1 MKISTL
7 SLSASALLLLLA
19 GLLAAVVLWSS
30 DQRQNIEQQ
39 TLTLQSIQE
48 DFLVG
53 VRRDLDGYLAS
64 GNSSQLEQAKT
75 KLSAIKNQLTEL
87 NLATMGATDN
97 DLQASLSSFIQD
109 LDTKYR
115 AAGKLAGN
123 PRQLLAHAES
133 EMLDYNR
140 RLGSYADKGLATNA
154 VVAEQYLQL
163 SRDLP
168 SIVYQLSQLTD
179 GYLIGKNQQ
188 LKGILDSTSKELNTW
203 HDTLSTL
210 PLIGVYEQ
218 QEADEFAL
226 GASEPEQIEVGE
238 SDRSE
243 LLSLAN
249 RYNKEVA
256 NTHQLLQANQ
266 EMQDQLI
273 QAISNVEQQ
282 LIGLGEAQAAKNQQ
296 LKYELQL
303 ILYTMVSIMA
313 LFAIGYLI
321 LQQNRVVK
329 PLKRL
334 NQAFMKLSESN
345 SRERLD
351 INRRCETGQIA
362 GHFNQLLQ
370 RFEQEDEAQRQQ
382 ITKVSQSLSQLVA
395 RITQLSQH
403 TEHTQTIVA
412 DTQTQTEHIRS
423 LANEVSHTSALVED
437 SAAETMRQMQSS
449 QTEAEAVLSATEQ
462 TQTAVGLCHASLE
475 SLNNSVTDVSK
486 IIDVIGNIAEQTNLL
501 ALNAAIEAARAGEQG
516 RGFAVVADEVRNLS
530 QRTQVSL
537 NEIVKIL
544 QQLTQSNHALSESV
558 DGIAQATSS
567 QKLRA
572 QSLWQVAQ
580 TVQNQASDMANTAK
594 QGSLNAKEQVDYL
607 DQFVRTMDSLKEQ
620 AQTSSQQSEVI
631 AQEVQQSVED
641 IETSL
646 GIADAGNLAPQS
658 RAA

>member
-30 DQRQNIEQQ
+30 DQRQQIEQQ
-39 TLTLQSIQE
+39 TQALQGIQQ
-48 DFLVG
+48 DFLIG
-53 VRRDLDGYLAS
+53 VRRDLDGYLAN
-64 GNSSQLEQAKT
+64 GNATLLEQAKA
-75 KLSAIKNQLTEL
+75 KLSKIKTELSEL
-87 NLATMGATDN
+87 NLAAADSA
-97 DLQASLSSFIQD
+97 DEELQTGLSQFIQD

-140 RLGSYADKGLATNA
+140 RLGSYADKGLAVNA
-154 VVAEQYLQL
+154 TVAEQYLQL

-168 SIVYQLSQLTD
+168 NIVYQLSQLTD
-179 GYLIGKNQQ
+179 GYLIDKNQQ
-188 LKGILDSTSKELNTW
+188 LKNILDSTSKELNQW
-203 HDTLSTL
+203 RDQLNAL

-238 SDRSE
+238 NDRSE

-266 EMQDQLI
+266 EMQEQLI
-273 QAISNVEQQ
+273 QAISRVEQQ
-282 LIGLGEAQAAKNQQ
+282 LIALGEAQAAKNQQ
-296 LKYELQL
+296 LKYELQV
-303 ILYTMVSIMA
+303 ILYAMVSIMA

-334 NQAFMKLSESN
+334 NQAFMQLSESN

-362 GHFNQLLQ
+362 GHFNQLLH
-370 RFEQEDEAQRQQ
+370 RFEQEDELQRQQ
-382 ITKVSQSLSQLVA
+382 MTKVSQSLSQLVA

-412 DTQTQTEHIRS
+412 DTQSQTEHIRS
-423 LANEVSHTSALVED
+423 LANEVSHTSALVEQ

-475 SLNNSVTDVSK
+475 SLNNSVADVAK

-516 RGFAVVADEVRNLS
+516 RGFAVVADEVRSLS

-544 QQLTQSNHALSESV
+544 HQLTQSNLALGESV
-558 DGIAQATSS
+558 DGIAQATDS
-567 QKLRA
+567 QKQRA
-572 QSLWQVAQ
+572 QSLWHVAQ
-580 TVQNQASDMANTAK
+580 TVQNQASEMANTAK

-607 DQFVRTMDSLKEQ
+607 DEFVRSMDNLKDQ

-631 AQEVQQSVED
+631 AQEVQQSVVD

-646 GIADAGNLAPQS
+646 GIADTNTVPA

>member
-7 SLSASALLLLLA
+7 SRTASALLLLLA
-19 GLLAAVVLWSS
+19 GLLAAVVVWSS
-30 DQRQNIEQQ
+30 DQRQQIEQQ
-39 TLTLQSIQE
+39 TQVLQGLQQ

-53 VRRDLDGYLAS
+53 VRRELDGYLTS
-64 GNSSQLEQAKT
+64 GNATQLEEAKA
-75 KLSAIKNQLTEL
+75 KLSKIKNQLSEL
-87 NLATMGATDN
+87 NLAESGNADEE
-97 DLQASLSSFIQD
+97 LQAGLNQFIQD

-140 RLGSYADKGLATNA
+140 RLGSYADKGLAVNA
-154 VVAEQYLQL
+154 AIAEQYLQL
-163 SRDLP
+163 SRDFP

-179 GYLIGKNQQ
+179 GYLIDKNQQ
-188 LKGILDSTSKELNTW
+188 LKNILDSTSKALNQW
-203 HDTLSTL
+203 RDQLNAL

-226 GASEPEQIEVGE
+226 GASEPQQIEVGE
-238 SDRSE
+238 NDRNE

-266 EMQDQLI
+266 EMQAQLI
-273 QAISNVEQQ
+273 QAIGRVEQQ
-282 LIGLGEAQAAKNQQ
+282 LIALGEAQAAKNQQ
-296 LKYELQL
+296 LKYELQV
-303 ILYTMVSIMA
+303 ILYAMVSIMA

-334 NQAFMKLSESN
+334 NQAFMQLSESN

-362 GHFNQLLQ
+362 GHFNQLLH
-370 RFEQEDEAQRQQ
+370 RFEQEDELQRQQ
-382 ITKVSQSLSQLVA
+382 MTKVSQSLSLLVA

-412 DTQTQTEHIRS
+412 DTQSQTEHIRS
-423 LANEVSHTSALVED
+423 LANEVSHTSALVEQ
-437 SAAETMRQMQSS
+437 SAVETMRQMQSS
-449 QTEAEAVLSATEQ
+449 QAEAEAVLSATEQ

-475 SLNNSVTDVSK
+475 SLNNSVADVAK

-516 RGFAVVADEVRNLS
+516 RSFAVVADEVRSLS

-544 QQLTQSNHALSESV
+544 HQLTQSNLALGESV
-558 DGIAQATSS
+558 DGIAQATDS
-567 QKLRA
+567 QKQRA
-572 QSLWQVAQ
+572 QSLWQMAQ
-580 TVQNQASDMANTAK
+580 TVQNQASEMANTAK

-607 DQFVRTMDSLKEQ
+607 DEFVRSMDNLKDQ

-631 AQEVQQSVED
+631 AQEVQQSVEN

-646 GIADAGNLAPQS
+646 GIADSRVVPM

>member
-30 DQRQNIEQQ
+30 DQRQHIEQQ
-39 TLTLQSIQE
+39 AQTLQSIQQ

-53 VRRDLDGYLAS
+53 VRRDLDGYLAN
-64 GNSSQLEQAKT
+64 GTANQLEQAKA
-75 KLSAIKNQLTEL
+75 KLIVIKTQLTEL
-87 NLATMGATDN
+87 NLAATGSADN
-97 DLQASLSSFIQD
+97 ELQLSLNQFIQD

-115 AAGKLAGN
+115 AAGKLAAN

-140 RLGSYADKGLATNA
+140 RLGSYADKGLVINA

-163 SRDLP
+163 SRNLP

-188 LKGILDSTSKELNTW
+188 LKGILDSTSKELTHW
-203 HDTLSTL
+203 HDALNAL

-226 GASEPEQIEVGE
+226 GGSEPEQIEIGE

-256 NTHQLLQANQ
+256 NTHQLVQANQ

-273 QAISNVEQQ
+273 QAVSNMEQQ
-282 LIGLGEAQAAKNQQ
+282 LIGLGDAQAAKNQQ

-345 SRERLD
+345 NRERLD

-370 RFEQEDEAQRQQ
+370 RFEQEDETQRQQ
-382 ITKVSQSLSQLVA
+382 MTKVSQSLSQLVA

-403 TEHTQTIVA
+403 TEHTQTIVS
-412 DTQTQTEHIRS
+412 DTQTQTEHIRH
-423 LANEVSHTSALVED
+423 LAHEVSHTSELVEQ

-516 RGFAVVADEVRNLS
+516 RGFAVVADEVRSLS

-544 QQLTQSNHALSESV
+544 QQLTQSNHALGESV

-580 TVQNQASDMANTAK
+580 TVQNQASEMANTAK

-607 DQFVRTMDSLKEQ
+607 DEFVRTMDNLKAQ

-646 GIADAGNLAPQS
+646 GIGDTQGFSQA

>member
-30 DQRQNIEQQ
+30 DQRQQIEQQ
-39 TLTLQSIQE
+39 TQVLQGLQQ

-64 GNSSQLEQAKT
+64 GNATQLEEAKA
-75 KLSAIKNQLTEL
+75 KLSKIKTELSAL
-87 NLATMGATDN
+87 NLAAAGSADEE
-97 DLQASLSSFIQD
+97 LQTGLSQFIQD

-140 RLGSYADKGLATNA
+140 RLGSYADKGLAINA
-154 VVAEQYLQL
+154 TVAEQYLQL

-179 GYLIGKNQQ
+179 GYLIDKNQQ
-188 LKGILDSTSKELNTW
+188 LKNILDSTSKELNQW
-203 HDTLSTL
+203 RDRLNAL

-238 SDRSE
+238 NDRSE

-266 EMQDQLI
+266 EMQEQLI
-273 QAISNVEQQ
+273 QAISRVEQQ
-282 LIGLGEAQAAKNQQ
+282 LIALGEAQAAKNQQ
-296 LKYELQL
+296 LKYELQV
-303 ILYTMVSIMA
+303 ILYAMVSIMA

-334 NQAFMKLSESN
+334 NQAFMQLSESN

-362 GHFNQLLQ
+362 GHFNQLLH
-370 RFEQEDEAQRQQ
+370 RFEQEDELQRQQ
-382 ITKVSQSLSQLVA
+382 MTKVSQSLSQLVA

-412 DTQTQTEHIRS
+412 DTQSQTEHIRS
-423 LANEVSHTSALVED
+423 LANEVSYTSALVEQ

-475 SLNNSVTDVSK
+475 SLNNSVADVAK

-516 RGFAVVADEVRNLS
+516 RGFAVVADEVRSLS

-544 QQLTQSNHALSESV
+544 QQLTQSNHALGESV
-558 DGIAQATSS
+558 DGIAKATSS

-580 TVQNQASDMANTAK
+580 NVQNQASEMANTAK

-607 DQFVRTMDSLKEQ
+607 DEFVRSMDNLKDQ

-646 GIADAGNLAPQS
+646 GIADTNTVSA

>member
-7 SLSASALLLLLA
+7 SRTASALLLLLA

-30 DQRQNIEQQ
+30 DQRQQIEQQ
-39 TLTLQSIQE
+39 TQVLQGLQQ

-53 VRRDLDGYLAS
+53 VRRDLDGYLTS
-64 GNSSQLEQAKT
+64 GNATQLEEAKA
-75 KLSAIKNQLTEL
+75 KLSKIKNQLSEL
-87 NLATMGATDN
+87 NLAASGNADEE
-97 DLQASLSSFIQD
+97 LQAGLNQFIQD

-140 RLGSYADKGLATNA
+140 RLGSYADKGLAVNA
-154 VVAEQYLQL
+154 AIAEQYLQL
-163 SRDLP
+163 SRDFP

-179 GYLIGKNQQ
+179 GYLIDKNQQ
-188 LKGILDSTSKELNTW
+188 LKNILDSTSKALNQW
-203 HDTLSTL
+203 RDQLNTL

-226 GASEPEQIEVGE
+226 GASEPVQIEVGE
-238 SDRSE
+238 NDRNE

-266 EMQDQLI
+266 EMQAQLI
-273 QAISNVEQQ
+273 QAIGRVEQQ
-282 LIGLGEAQAAKNQQ
+282 LIALGEAQAAKNQQ
-296 LKYELQL
+296 LKYELQV
-303 ILYTMVSIMA
+303 ILYAMVSIMA

-334 NQAFMKLSESN
+334 NQAFMQLSESN

-362 GHFNQLLQ
+362 GHFNQLLH
-370 RFEQEDEAQRQQ
+370 RFEQEDELQRQQ
-382 ITKVSQSLSQLVA
+382 MTKVSQSLSQLVA

-412 DTQTQTEHIRS
+412 DTQSQTEHIRS
-423 LANEVSHTSALVED
+423 LANEVSHTSALVEQ
-437 SAAETMRQMQSS
+437 SAVETMRQMQSS
-449 QTEAEAVLSATEQ
+449 QAEAEAVLSATEQ

-475 SLNNSVTDVSK
+475 SLNNSVADVAK

-516 RGFAVVADEVRNLS
+516 RGFAVVADEVRSLS

-544 QQLTQSNHALSESV
+544 HQLTQSNLALGESV
-558 DGIAQATSS
+558 DGIAQATDS
-567 QKLRA
+567 QKQRA
-572 QSLWQVAQ
+572 QSLWQMAQ
-580 TVQNQASDMANTAK
+580 TVQNQASEMANTAK

-607 DQFVRTMDSLKEQ
+607 DEFVRSMDNLKDQ

-631 AQEVQQSVED
+631 AQEVQQSVEN

-646 GIADAGNLAPQS
+646 GIADSRVVPM

>member
-7 SLSASALLLLLA
+7 SRTASALLLLLA

-30 DQRQNIEQQ
+30 DQRQQIEQQ
-39 TLTLQSIQE
+39 TQVLQGLQQ

-53 VRRDLDGYLAS
+53 VRRDLDGYLTS
-64 GNSSQLEQAKT
+64 GNATQLEEAKA
-75 KLSAIKNQLTEL
+75 KLSKIKNQLSEL
-87 NLATMGATDN
+87 NLAASGNADEE
-97 DLQASLSSFIQD
+97 LQAGLNQFIQD

-140 RLGSYADKGLATNA
+140 RLGSYADKGLAVNA
-154 VVAEQYLQL
+154 AIAEQYLQL
-163 SRDLP
+163 SRDFP

-179 GYLIGKNQQ
+179 GYLIDKNQQ
-188 LKGILDSTSKELNTW
+188 LKNILDSTSKELNQW
-203 HDTLSTL
+203 RDKLNAL

-226 GASEPEQIEVGE
+226 GASEPQQIEVGE
-238 SDRSE
+238 NDRNE

-266 EMQDQLI
+266 EMQAQLI
-273 QAISNVEQQ
+273 QAIGRVEQQ
-282 LIGLGEAQAAKNQQ
+282 LIALGEAQAAKNQQ
-296 LKYELQL
+296 LKYELQV
-303 ILYTMVSIMA
+303 ILYAMVSIMA

-334 NQAFMKLSESN
+334 NQAFMQLSESN

-362 GHFNQLLQ
+362 GHFNQLLH
-370 RFEQEDEAQRQQ
+370 RFEQEDELQRQQ
-382 ITKVSQSLSQLVA
+382 MTKVSQSLSQLVA

-412 DTQTQTEHIRS
+412 DTQSQTEHIRS
-423 LANEVSHTSALVED
+423 LANEVSHTSALVEQ
-437 SAAETMRQMQSS
+437 SAVETMRQMQSS
-449 QTEAEAVLSATEQ
+449 QAEAEAVLSATEQ

-475 SLNNSVTDVSK
+475 SLNNSVADVAK

-516 RGFAVVADEVRNLS
+516 RGFAVVADEVRSLS

-544 QQLTQSNHALSESV
+544 HQLTQSNLALGESV
-558 DGIAQATSS
+558 DGIAQATDS
-567 QKLRA
+567 QKQRA
-572 QSLWQVAQ
+572 QSLWQMAQ
-580 TVQNQASDMANTAK
+580 TVQNQASEMANTAK

-607 DQFVRTMDSLKEQ
+607 DEFVRSMDNLKDQ

-631 AQEVQQSVED
+631 AQEVQQSVEN

-646 GIADAGNLAPQS
+646 GIADSRVVPM

>member
-30 DQRQNIEQQ
+30 DQRQQIEQQ
-39 TLTLQSIQE
+39 TQVLQGLQQ

-64 GNSSQLEQAKT
+64 GNATQLEEAKT
-75 KLSAIKNQLTEL
+75 KLSKIKTELSEL
-87 NLATMGATDN
+87 NLAAAGSTDEE
-97 DLQASLSSFIQD
+97 LQTGLSQFIQD
-109 LDTKYR
+109 LDSKYR

-123 PRQLLAHAES
+123 PRQLLTHAES

-140 RLGSYADKGLATNA
+140 RLSSYADKGLAVNA
-154 VVAEQYLQL
+154 TVAEQYLQL

-179 GYLIGKNQQ
+179 GYLIDKNQQ
-188 LKGILDSTSKELNTW
+188 LKNILDSTSKELNQW
-203 HDTLSTL
+203 RDRLNAL

-218 QEADEFAL
+218 LEADEFAL
-226 GASEPEQIEVGE
+226 GASEPQQIEVGE
-238 SDRSE
+238 NDRSE

-266 EMQDQLI
+266 EMQEQLI
-273 QAISNVEQQ
+273 QAISRVEQQ
-282 LIGLGEAQAAKNQQ
+282 LIALGEAQAAKNQQ
-296 LKYELQL
+296 LKYELQV

-334 NQAFMKLSESN
+334 NQAFMQLSESN

-362 GHFNQLLQ
+362 GHFNQLLH
-370 RFEQEDEAQRQQ
+370 RFEQEDELQRQQ
-382 ITKVSQSLSQLVA
+382 MTKVSQSLSQLVA

-412 DTQTQTEHIRS
+412 DTQSQTEHIRS
-423 LANEVSHTSALVED
+423 LANEVSHTSALVEQ

-475 SLNNSVTDVSK
+475 SLNNSVADVAK

-516 RGFAVVADEVRNLS
+516 RGFAVVADEVRSLS

-544 QQLTQSNHALSESV
+544 HQLTQSNLALGESV
-558 DGIAQATSS
+558 DGIAQATDS
-567 QKLRA
+567 QKQRA
-572 QSLWQVAQ
+572 QSLWHVAQ
-580 TVQNQASDMANTAK
+580 TVQNQASEMANTAK

-607 DQFVRTMDSLKEQ
+607 DEFVRSMDNLKDQ

-646 GIADAGNLAPQS
+646 GIANTNTVSA

>member
-30 DQRQNIEQQ
+30 DQRQQIEQQ
-39 TLTLQSIQE
+39 TQVLQGLQQ

-64 GNSSQLEQAKT
+64 GNATQLEEAKA
-75 KLSAIKNQLTEL
+75 KLSKIKTELNEL
-87 NLATMGATDN
+87 NLAAAGSADEE
-97 DLQASLSSFIQD
+97 LQTGLSQFIQD

-140 RLGSYADKGLATNA
+140 RLGSYADRGLAVNA
-154 VVAEQYLQL
+154 TVAEQYLQL

-179 GYLIGKNQQ
+179 GYLIDKNQQ
-188 LKGILDSTSKELNTW
+188 LKNILDSTSKELNQW
-203 HDTLSTL
+203 RDQLNAL

-238 SDRSE
+238 NDRSE

-266 EMQDQLI
+266 EMQEQLI
-273 QAISNVEQQ
+273 QAISRVEQQ
-282 LIGLGEAQAAKNQQ
+282 LIALGEAQAAKNQQ
-296 LKYELQL
+296 LKYELQV
-303 ILYTMVSIMA
+303 ILYAMVSIMA

-334 NQAFMKLSESN
+334 NQAFMQLSESN

-362 GHFNQLLQ
+362 GHFNQLLH
-370 RFEQEDEAQRQQ
+370 RFEQEDELQRQQ
-382 ITKVSQSLSQLVA
+382 MTKVSQSLSQLVA

-412 DTQTQTEHIRS
+412 DTQSQTEHIRS
-423 LANEVSHTSALVED
+423 LANEVSHTSALVEQ

-475 SLNNSVTDVSK
+475 SLNNSVADVAK

-516 RGFAVVADEVRNLS
+516 RGFAVVADEVRSLS

-544 QQLTQSNHALSESV
+544 HQLTQSNLALGESV
-558 DGIAQATSS
+558 DGIAQATDS
-567 QKLRA
+567 QKQRA
-572 QSLWQVAQ
+572 QSLWHVAQ
-580 TVQNQASDMANTAK
+580 TVQNQASEMANTAK

-607 DQFVRTMDSLKEQ
+607 DEFVRSMDNLKDQ

-646 GIADAGNLAPQS
+646 GIADTNTVPA

>member
-7 SLSASALLLLLA
+7 SRTASALLLLLA

-30 DQRQNIEQQ
+30 DQRQQIEQQ
-39 TLTLQSIQE
+39 TQVLQGLQQ

-53 VRRDLDGYLAS
+53 VRRDLDGYLTS
-64 GNSSQLEQAKT
+64 GNATQLEEAKA
-75 KLSAIKNQLTEL
+75 KLSKIKNQLSEL
-87 NLATMGATDN
+87 NLAASGNADEE
-97 DLQASLSSFIQD
+97 LQAGLNQFIQD

-140 RLGSYADKGLATNA
+140 RLGSYADKGLAVNA
-154 VVAEQYLQL
+154 AIAEQYLQL
-163 SRDLP
+163 SRDFP

-179 GYLIGKNQQ
+179 GYLIDKNQQ
-188 LKGILDSTSKELNTW
+188 LKNILDSTSKALNQW
-203 HDTLSTL
+203 RDQLNTL

-226 GASEPEQIEVGE
+226 GASEPQQIEVGE
-238 SDRSE
+238 NDRNE

-266 EMQDQLI
+266 EMQAQLI
-273 QAISNVEQQ
+273 QAIGRVEQQ
-282 LIGLGEAQAAKNQQ
+282 LIALGEAQAAKNQQ
-296 LKYELQL
+296 LKYELQV
-303 ILYTMVSIMA
+303 ILYAMVSIMT

-334 NQAFMKLSESN
+334 NQAFMQLSESN

-362 GHFNQLLQ
+362 GHFNQLLH
-370 RFEQEDEAQRQQ
+370 RFEQEDELQRQQ
-382 ITKVSQSLSQLVA
+382 MTKVSQSLSQLVA

-412 DTQTQTEHIRS
+412 DTQSQTEHIRS
-423 LANEVSHTSALVED
+423 LANEVSHTSALVEQ
-437 SAAETMRQMQSS
+437 SAVETMRQMQSS
-449 QTEAEAVLSATEQ
+449 QAEAEAVLSATEQ

-475 SLNNSVTDVSK
+475 SLNNSVADVAK

-516 RGFAVVADEVRNLS
+516 RGFAVVADEVRSLS

-544 QQLTQSNHALSESV
+544 HQLTQSNLALGESV
-558 DGIAQATSS
+558 DGIAQATDS
-567 QKLRA
+567 QKQRA
-572 QSLWQVAQ
+572 QSLWQMAQ
-580 TVQNQASDMANTAK
+580 TVQNQASEMANTAK

-607 DQFVRTMDSLKEQ
+607 DEFVRSMDNLKDQ

-631 AQEVQQSVED
+631 AQEVQQSVEN

-646 GIADAGNLAPQS
+646 GIADSRVVPM

>member
-7 SLSASALLLLLA
+7 SRTASALLLLLA
-19 GLLAAVVLWSS
+19 GLLAAVVVWSS
-30 DQRQNIEQQ
+30 DQRQQIEQQ
-39 TLTLQSIQE
+39 TQVLQGLQQ

-53 VRRDLDGYLAS
+53 VRRELDGYLTS
-64 GNSSQLEQAKT
+64 GNATQLEEAKA
-75 KLSAIKNQLTEL
+75 KLSKIKNQLSEL
-87 NLATMGATDN
+87 NLAESGNADEE
-97 DLQASLSSFIQD
+97 LQAGLNQFIQD

-140 RLGSYADKGLATNA
+140 RLGSYADKGLAVNA
-154 VVAEQYLQL
+154 AIAEQYLQL
-163 SRDLP
+163 SRDFP

-179 GYLIGKNQQ
+179 GYLIDKNQQ
-188 LKGILDSTSKELNTW
+188 LKNILDSTSKALNQW
-203 HDTLSTL
+203 RDQLNAL

-226 GASEPEQIEVGE
+226 GASEPQQIEVGE
-238 SDRSE
+238 NDRNE

-266 EMQDQLI
+266 EMQAQLI
-273 QAISNVEQQ
+273 QAIGRVEQQ
-282 LIGLGEAQAAKNQQ
+282 LIALGEAQAAKNQQ
-296 LKYELQL
+296 LKYELQV
-303 ILYTMVSIMA
+303 ILYAMVSIMT

-334 NQAFMKLSESN
+334 NQAFMQLSESN

-362 GHFNQLLQ
+362 GHFNQLLH
-370 RFEQEDEAQRQQ
+370 RFEQEDELQRQQ
-382 ITKVSQSLSQLVA
+382 MTKVSQSLSQLVA

-412 DTQTQTEHIRS
+412 DTQSQTEHIRS
-423 LANEVSHTSALVED
+423 LANEVSHTSALVEQ
-437 SAAETMRQMQSS
+437 SAVETMRQMQSS
-449 QTEAEAVLSATEQ
+449 QAEAEAVLSATEQ

-475 SLNNSVTDVSK
+475 SLNNSVADVAK

-516 RGFAVVADEVRNLS
+516 RGFAVVADEVRSLS

-544 QQLTQSNHALSESV
+544 HQLTQSNLALGESV
-558 DGIAQATSS
+558 DGIAQATDS
-567 QKLRA
+567 QKQRA
-572 QSLWQVAQ
+572 QSLWQMAQ
-580 TVQNQASDMANTAK
+580 TVQNQASEMANTAK

-607 DQFVRTMDSLKEQ
+607 DEFVRSMDNLKDQ

-631 AQEVQQSVED
+631 AQEVQQSVEN

-646 GIADAGNLAPQS
+646 GIADSRVVPM

>member
-30 DQRQNIEQQ
+30 DQRQQIEQQ
-39 TLTLQSIQE
+39 TQVLQGLQQ

-64 GNSSQLEQAKT
+64 GNATQLEEAKA
-75 KLSAIKNQLTEL
+75 KLSKIKTELSEL
-87 NLATMGATDN
+87 NLAAAGSADEE
-97 DLQASLSSFIQD
+97 LQTGLSQFIQD

-140 RLGSYADKGLATNA
+140 RLGSYADRGLAVNA
-154 VVAEQYLQL
+154 TVAEQYLQL

-179 GYLIGKNQQ
+179 GYLIDKNQQ
-188 LKGILDSTSKELNTW
+188 LKNILDSTSKELNQW
-203 HDTLSTL
+203 RDQLNAL

-238 SDRSE
+238 NDRSE
-243 LLSLAN
+243 LLSLAK

-266 EMQDQLI
+266 EMQEQLI
-273 QAISNVEQQ
+273 QAISRVEQQ
-282 LIGLGEAQAAKNQQ
+282 LIALGEAQAAKNQQ
-296 LKYELQL
+296 LKYELQI
-303 ILYTMVSIMA
+303 ILYAMVSIMA

-334 NQAFMKLSESN
+334 NQAFMQLSESN

-362 GHFNQLLQ
+362 GHFNQLLH
-370 RFEQEDEAQRQQ
+370 RFEQEDELQRQQ
-382 ITKVSQSLSQLVA
+382 MTKVSQSLSQLVA

-412 DTQTQTEHIRS
+412 DTQSQTEHIRS
-423 LANEVSHTSALVED
+423 LANEVSHTSALVEQ

-475 SLNNSVTDVSK
+475 SLNNSVTDVAK

-516 RGFAVVADEVRNLS
+516 RGFAVVADEVRSLS

-544 QQLTQSNHALSESV
+544 HQLTQSNLALGESV
-558 DGIAQATSS
+558 DGIAQATDS
-567 QKLRA
+567 QKQRA
-572 QSLWQVAQ
+572 QSLWHVAQ
-580 TVQNQASDMANTAK
+580 TVQNQASEMANTAK

-607 DQFVRTMDSLKEQ
+607 DEFVRSMDNLKDQ

-646 GIADAGNLAPQS
+646 GIADTNTVPA

>member
-64 GNSSQLEQAKT
+64 GNASQLEQAKN
-75 KLSAIKNQLTEL
+75 KLSAIKNQLTEI
-87 NLATMGATDN
+87 NFATMGATDN
-97 DLQASLSSFIQD
+97 NLQASLSSFIQD

-140 RLGSYADKGLATNA
+140 RLGSYVDKGLATNA

-188 LKGILDSTSKELNTW
+188 LKSILDSTSKELNTW
-203 HDTLSTL
+203 HDVLSAL

-256 NTHQLLQANQ
+256 NTHQLLQTNQ

-449 QTEAEAVLSATEQ
+449 QTQAEAVLSATEK
-462 TQTAVGLCHASLE
+462 TQTAVGLCHTSLE

-486 IIDVIGNIAEQTNLL
+486 IIDVIDNIAEQTNLL

-646 GIADAGNLAPQS
+646 GIADAGNLPPQS

>member
-30 DQRQNIEQQ
+30 DQRQQIEQQ
-39 TLTLQSIQE
+39 TQVLQGLQQ

-64 GNSSQLEQAKT
+64 GNATQLEEAKA
-75 KLSAIKNQLTEL
+75 KLSKIKTELSEL
-87 NLATMGATDN
+87 NLAAAGSADEE
-97 DLQASLSSFIQD
+97 LQTGLSQFIQD

-140 RLGSYADKGLATNA
+140 RLGSYADKGLAVNA
-154 VVAEQYLQL
+154 TVAEQYLQL

-179 GYLIGKNQQ
+179 GYLIDKNQQ
-188 LKGILDSTSKELNTW
+188 LKNILDSTSKELNQW
-203 HDTLSTL
+203 RDQLNAL

-238 SDRSE
+238 NDRSE

-266 EMQDQLI
+266 EMQEQLI
-273 QAISNVEQQ
+273 QAISRVEQQ
-282 LIGLGEAQAAKNQQ
+282 LIALGEAQAAKNQQ
-296 LKYELQL
+296 LKYELQI
-303 ILYTMVSIMA
+303 ILYAMVSIMA

-334 NQAFMKLSESN
+334 NQAFMQLSESN

-362 GHFNQLLQ
+362 GHFNQLLH
-370 RFEQEDEAQRQQ
+370 RFEQEDELQRQQ
-382 ITKVSQSLSQLVA
+382 MTKVSQSLSQLFA

-412 DTQTQTEHIRS
+412 DTQSQTEHIRS
-423 LANEVSHTSALVED
+423 LANEVSHTSALVEQ

-475 SLNNSVTDVSK
+475 SLNNSVADVAK

-516 RGFAVVADEVRNLS
+516 RGFAVVADEVRSLS

-544 QQLTQSNHALSESV
+544 HQLTQSNLALGESV
-558 DGIAQATSS
+558 DGIAQATDS
-567 QKLRA
+567 QKQRA
-572 QSLWQVAQ
+572 QSLWHVAQ
-580 TVQNQASDMANTAK
+580 TVQNQASEMANTAK

-607 DQFVRTMDSLKEQ
+607 DEFVRSMDNLKDQ

-646 GIADAGNLAPQS
+646 GIADTNTVAA

>member
-7 SLSASALLLLLA
+7 SRTASALLLLLA

-30 DQRQNIEQQ
+30 DQRQQIEQQ
-39 TLTLQSIQE
+39 TQVLQGLQQ

-53 VRRDLDGYLAS
+53 VRRDLDGYLTS
-64 GNSSQLEQAKT
+64 GNATQLEEAKA
-75 KLSAIKNQLTEL
+75 KLSKIKNQLSEL
-87 NLATMGATDN
+87 NLAASGNADEE
-97 DLQASLSSFIQD
+97 LQVGLNQFIQD

-140 RLGSYADKGLATNA
+140 RLGSYADKGLAVNA
-154 VVAEQYLQL
+154 AIAEQYLQL
-163 SRDLP
+163 SRDFP

-179 GYLIGKNQQ
+179 GYLIDKNQQ
-188 LKGILDSTSKELNTW
+188 LKNILDSTSKALNQW
-203 HDTLSTL
+203 RDQLNTL

-226 GASEPEQIEVGE
+226 GASEPQQIEVGE
-238 SDRSE
+238 NDRNE

-266 EMQDQLI
+266 EMQAQLI
-273 QAISNVEQQ
+273 QAIGRVEQQ
-282 LIGLGEAQAAKNQQ
+282 LIALGEAQAAKNQQ
-296 LKYELQL
+296 LKYELQV
-303 ILYTMVSIMA
+303 ILYAMVSIMT

-334 NQAFMKLSESN
+334 NQAFMQLSESN

-362 GHFNQLLQ
+362 GHFNQLLH
-370 RFEQEDEAQRQQ
+370 RFEQEDELQRQQ
-382 ITKVSQSLSQLVA
+382 MTKVSQSLSQLVA

-412 DTQTQTEHIRS
+412 DTQSQTEHIRS
-423 LANEVSHTSALVED
+423 LANEVSHTSALVEQ

-449 QTEAEAVLSATEQ
+449 QAEAEAVLSATEQ

-475 SLNNSVTDVSK
+475 SLNNSVADVAK

-516 RGFAVVADEVRNLS
+516 RGFAVVADEVRSLS

-544 QQLTQSNHALSESV
+544 HQLTQSNLALGESV
-558 DGIAQATSS
+558 DGIAQATNS
-567 QKLRA
+567 QKQRA
-572 QSLWQVAQ
+572 QSLWQMAQ
-580 TVQNQASDMANTAK
+580 TAQNQASEMANTAK

-607 DQFVRTMDSLKEQ
+607 DEFVRSMDNLKDQ

-631 AQEVQQSVED
+631 AQEVQQSVEN

-646 GIADAGNLAPQS
+646 GIADSRVVPM

>member
-30 DQRQNIEQQ
+30 DQRQQIEQQ
-39 TLTLQSIQE
+39 TQVLQGLQQ

-64 GNSSQLEQAKT
+64 GNATQLEEAKA
-75 KLSAIKNQLTEL
+75 KLSKIKTELSEL
-87 NLATMGATDN
+87 NLAAAGSADEE
-97 DLQASLSSFIQD
+97 LQTGLSQFIQD

-140 RLGSYADKGLATNA
+140 RLGSYADKGLAVNTT
-154 VVAEQYLQL
+154 VAEQYLQL

-179 GYLIGKNQQ
+179 GYLIDKNQQ
-188 LKGILDSTSKELNTW
+188 LKNILDSTSKELNQW
-203 HDTLSTL
+203 RDRLNAL

-238 SDRSE
+238 NDRSE

-266 EMQDQLI
+266 EMQEQLI
-273 QAISNVEQQ
+273 QAISRVEQQ
-282 LIGLGEAQAAKNQQ
+282 LIALGEAQAAKNQQ
-296 LKYELQL
+296 LKYELQV
-303 ILYTMVSIMA
+303 ILYAMVSIMA

-334 NQAFMKLSESN
+334 NQAFMQLSESN

-362 GHFNQLLQ
+362 GHFNQLLH
-370 RFEQEDEAQRQQ
+370 RFEQEDELQRQQ
-382 ITKVSQSLSQLVA
+382 MTKVSQSLSQLVA

-412 DTQTQTEHIRS
+412 DTQSQTEHIRS
-423 LANEVSHTSALVED
+423 LANEVSHTSALVEQ

-475 SLNNSVTDVSK
+475 SLNNSVADVAK

-516 RGFAVVADEVRNLS
+516 RGFAVVADEVRSLS

-544 QQLTQSNHALSESV
+544 HQLTQSNLALGESV
-558 DGIAQATSS
+558 DGIAQATDS
-567 QKLRA
+567 QKQRA
-572 QSLWQVAQ
+572 QSLWHVAQ
-580 TVQNQASDMANTAK
+580 TVQNQASEMANTAK

-607 DQFVRTMDSLKEQ
+607 DEFVRSMDNLKDQ

-646 GIADAGNLAPQS
+646 GIADTNTVSA

>member
-30 DQRQNIEQQ
+30 DQRQQIEQQ
-39 TLTLQSIQE
+39 TQVLQGLQQ

-64 GNSSQLEQAKT
+64 GNATQLEEAKAKLSKIKT
-75 KLSAIKNQLTEL
+75 KLSEL
-87 NLATMGATDN
+87 NLAAAGSADEE
-97 DLQASLSSFIQD
+97 LQTGLSQFIQD

-140 RLGSYADKGLATNA
+140 RLGSYADRGLAVNA
-154 VVAEQYLQL
+154 TVAEQYLQL

-179 GYLIGKNQQ
+179 GYLIDKNQQ
-188 LKGILDSTSKELNTW
+188 LKNILDSTSKELNQW
-203 HDTLSTL
+203 RDQLNAL

-238 SDRSE
+238 NDRSE

-266 EMQDQLI
+266 EMQEQLI
-273 QAISNVEQQ
+273 QAISRVEQQ
-282 LIGLGEAQAAKNQQ
+282 LIALGEAQAAKNQQ
-296 LKYELQL
+296 LKYELQI
-303 ILYTMVSIMA
+303 ILYAMVSIMA

-334 NQAFMKLSESN
+334 NQAFMQLSESN

-362 GHFNQLLQ
+362 GHFNQLLH
-370 RFEQEDEAQRQQ
+370 RFEQEDELQRQQ
-382 ITKVSQSLSQLVA
+382 MTKVSQSLSQLVA

-412 DTQTQTEHIRS
+412 DTQSQTEHIRS
-423 LANEVSHTSALVED
+423 LANEVSHTSALVEQ

-475 SLNNSVTDVSK
+475 SLNNSVADVAK

-516 RGFAVVADEVRNLS
+516 RGFAVVADEVRSLS

-544 QQLTQSNHALSESV
+544 HQLTQSNLALGESV
-558 DGIAQATSS
+558 DGIAQATDS
-567 QKLRA
+567 QKQRA
-572 QSLWQVAQ
+572 QSLWHVAQ
-580 TVQNQASDMANTAK
+580 TVQNQASEMANTAK

-607 DQFVRTMDSLKEQ
+607 DEFVRSMDNLKDQ

-646 GIADAGNLAPQS
+646 GIADTNTVSA

>member
-7 SLSASALLLLLA
+7 SRTASALLLLLA
-19 GLLAAVVLWSS
+19 ALLAAVVLWSS
-30 DQRQNIEQQ
+30 DQRQQIEQQ
-39 TLTLQSIQE
+39 TQVLQGLQQ

-53 VRRDLDGYLAS
+53 VRRDLDGYLTS
-64 GNSSQLEQAKT
+64 GNATQLEEAKA
-75 KLSAIKNQLTEL
+75 KLSKIKNQLSEL
-87 NLATMGATDN
+87 NLAASGNADEE
-97 DLQASLSSFIQD
+97 LQVGLNQFIQD

-140 RLGSYADKGLATNA
+140 RLGSYADKGLAVNPA
-154 VVAEQYLQL
+154 IAEQYLQL
-163 SRDLP
+163 SRDFP

-179 GYLIGKNQQ
+179 GYLIDKNQQ
-188 LKGILDSTSKELNTW
+188 LKNILDSTSKALNQW
-203 HDTLSTL
+203 RDQLNTL

-226 GASEPEQIEVGE
+226 GASEPQQIEVGE
-238 SDRSE
+238 NDRNE

-266 EMQDQLI
+266 EMQAQLI
-273 QAISNVEQQ
+273 QAIGRVEQQ
-282 LIGLGEAQAAKNQQ
+282 LIALGEAQAAKNQQ
-296 LKYELQL
+296 LKYELQV
-303 ILYTMVSIMA
+303 ILYAMVSIMA

-334 NQAFMKLSESN
+334 NQAFMQLSESN

-362 GHFNQLLQ
+362 GHFNQLLH
-370 RFEQEDEAQRQQ
+370 RFEQEDELQRQQ
-382 ITKVSQSLSQLVA
+382 MTKVSQSLSQLVA

-412 DTQTQTEHIRS
+412 DTQSQTEHIRS
-423 LANEVSHTSALVED
+423 LANEVSHTSAIVEQ

-449 QTEAEAVLSATEQ
+449 QAEAEAVLSATEQ

-475 SLNNSVTDVSK
+475 SLNNSVADVAK

-516 RGFAVVADEVRNLS
+516 RGFAVVADEVRSLS

-544 QQLTQSNHALSESV
+544 HQLTQSNLALGESV
-558 DGIAQATSS
+558 DGIAQATNS
-567 QKLRA
+567 QKQRA
-572 QSLWQVAQ
+572 QSLWQMAQ
-580 TVQNQASDMANTAK
+580 TAQNQASEMANTAK

-607 DQFVRTMDSLKEQ
+607 DEFVRSMDNLKDQ

-631 AQEVQQSVED
+631 AQEVQQSVEN

-646 GIADAGNLAPQS
+646 GIADSRVVPM

>member
-30 DQRQNIEQQ
+30 DQRQQIEQQ
-39 TLTLQSIQE
+39 TQVLQGLQQ

-64 GNSSQLEQAKT
+64 GNATQLEEAKA
-75 KLSAIKNQLTEL
+75 KLSKIKTELSEL
-87 NLATMGATDN
+87 NLAAAGSADEE
-97 DLQASLSSFIQD
+97 LQTGLSQFIQD

-140 RLGSYADKGLATNA
+140 RLGSYADKGLAVNA
-154 VVAEQYLQL
+154 TVAEQYLQL

-179 GYLIGKNQQ
+179 GYLIDKNQQ
-188 LKGILDSTSKELNTW
+188 LKNILDSTSKELNQW
-203 HDTLSTL
+203 RDRLNAL

-238 SDRSE
+238 NDRSE

-266 EMQDQLI
+266 EMQEQLI
-273 QAISNVEQQ
+273 QAISRVEQQ
-282 LIGLGEAQAAKNQQ
+282 LIALGEAQAAKNQQ
-296 LKYELQL
+296 LKYELQV
-303 ILYTMVSIMA
+303 ILYAMVSIMA

-334 NQAFMKLSESN
+334 NQAFMQLSESN

-362 GHFNQLLQ
+362 GHFNQLLH
-370 RFEQEDEAQRQQ
+370 RFEQEDELQRQQ
-382 ITKVSQSLSQLVA
+382 MTKVSQSLSQLVA

-412 DTQTQTEHIRS
+412 DTQSQTEHIRS
-423 LANEVSHTSALVED
+423 LANEVSHTSALVEQ

-475 SLNNSVTDVSK
+475 SLNNSVADVAK

-516 RGFAVVADEVRNLS
+516 RGFAVVADEVRSLS

-544 QQLTQSNHALSESV
+544 HQLTQSNLALGESV
-558 DGIAQATSS
+558 DGIAQATDS
-567 QKLRA
+567 QKQRA
-572 QSLWQVAQ
+572 QSLWHVAQ
-580 TVQNQASDMANTAK
+580 TVQNQASEMANTAK

-607 DQFVRTMDSLKEQ
+607 DEFVRSMDNLKDQ

-646 GIADAGNLAPQS
+646 GIADTNTVSA

>member
-30 DQRQNIEQQ
+30 DQRQQIEQQ
-39 TLTLQSIQE
+39 TQVLQGLQQ

-64 GNSSQLEQAKT
+64 GNATQLEEAKAKLSKIKT
-75 KLSAIKNQLTEL
+75 KLSEL
-87 NLATMGATDN
+87 NLAAAGSADEE
-97 DLQASLSSFIQD
+97 LQTGLSQFIQD

-140 RLGSYADKGLATNA
+140 RLGSYADRGLAVNA
-154 VVAEQYLQL
+154 TVAEQYLQL

-179 GYLIGKNQQ
+179 GYLIDKNQQ
-188 LKGILDSTSKELNTW
+188 LKNILDSTSKELNQW
-203 HDTLSTL
+203 RDQLNAL

-238 SDRSE
+238 NDRSE

-266 EMQDQLI
+266 EMQEQLI
-273 QAISNVEQQ
+273 QAISRVEQQ
-282 LIGLGEAQAAKNQQ
+282 LIALGEAQAAKNQQ
-296 LKYELQL
+296 LKYELQI
-303 ILYTMVSIMA
+303 ILYAMVSIMA

-334 NQAFMKLSESN
+334 NQAFMQLSESN

-362 GHFNQLLQ
+362 GHFNQLLH
-370 RFEQEDEAQRQQ
+370 RFEQEDELQRQQ
-382 ITKVSQSLSQLVA
+382 MTKVSQSLSQLVA

-412 DTQTQTEHIRS
+412 DTQSQTEHIRS
-423 LANEVSHTSALVED
+423 LANEVSHTSALVEQ

-475 SLNNSVTDVSK
+475 SLNNSVADVAK

-516 RGFAVVADEVRNLS
+516 RGFAVVADEVRSLS

-544 QQLTQSNHALSESV
+544 HQLTQSNLALGESV
-558 DGIAQATSS
+558 DGIAQATDS
-567 QKLRA
+567 QKQRA
-572 QSLWQVAQ
+572 QSLWHVAQ
-580 TVQNQASDMANTAK
+580 TVQNQASEMANTAK

-607 DQFVRTMDSLKEQ
+607 DEFVRSMDNLKDQ

-646 GIADAGNLAPQS
+646 GIADTNTVPA

>member
-30 DQRQNIEQQ
+30 DQRQQIEQQ
-39 TLTLQSIQE
+39 TQVLQGLQQ

-64 GNSSQLEQAKT
+64 GNATQLEEAKA
-75 KLSAIKNQLTEL
+75 KLSKIKTELSEL
-87 NLATMGATDN
+87 NLAAAGSADEE
-97 DLQASLSSFIQD
+97 LQTGLSQFIQD

-140 RLGSYADKGLATNA
+140 RLGSYADRGLAVNA
-154 VVAEQYLQL
+154 TMAEQYLQL

-179 GYLIGKNQQ
+179 GYLIDKNQQ
-188 LKGILDSTSKELNTW
+188 LKNILDSTSKELNQW
-203 HDTLSTL
+203 RDQLNAL

-238 SDRSE
+238 NDRSE

-266 EMQDQLI
+266 EMQEQLI
-273 QAISNVEQQ
+273 QAISRVEQQ
-282 LIGLGEAQAAKNQQ
+282 LIALGEAQAAKNQQ
-296 LKYELQL
+296 LKYELQV
-303 ILYTMVSIMA
+303 ILYAMVSIMA

-334 NQAFMKLSESN
+334 NQAFMQLSESN

-362 GHFNQLLQ
+362 GHFNQLLH
-370 RFEQEDEAQRQQ
+370 RFEQEDELQRQQ

-412 DTQTQTEHIRS
+412 GTQSQTEHIRS
-423 LANEVSHTSALVED
+423 LANEVSHTSALVEQ

-475 SLNNSVTDVSK
+475 SLNNSVADVAK

-516 RGFAVVADEVRNLS
+516 RGFAVVADEVRSLS

-544 QQLTQSNHALSESV
+544 HQLTQSNLALGESV
-558 DGIAQATSS
+558 DGIAQATDS
-567 QKLRA
+567 QKQRA
-572 QSLWQVAQ
+572 QSLWHVAQ
-580 TVQNQASDMANTAK
+580 TVQNQASEMANTAK

-607 DQFVRTMDSLKEQ
+607 DEFVRSMDNLKDQ

-646 GIADAGNLAPQS
+646 GIADTNTVSA

>member
-64 GNSSQLEQAKT
+64 GNASQLEQAKT

-97 DLQASLSSFIQD
+97 NLQASLSSFIQD

-140 RLGSYADKGLATNA
+140 RLGSYVDKGLATNA
-154 VVAEQYLQL
+154 AIAEQYLQL

-188 LKGILDSTSKELNTW
+188 LKSILDNTSKELNTW
-203 HDTLSTL
+203 HDVLSAL

-256 NTHQLLQANQ
+256 NTHQLLQTNQ

-282 LIGLGEAQAAKNQQ
+282 LIGLGEAQTAKNQQ
-296 LKYELQL
+296 LKYEQQL

-329 PLKRL
+329 PLRRL

-449 QTEAEAVLSATEQ
+449 QTQAEAVLSATEQ

-580 TVQNQASDMANTAK
+580 TVQNQASDMVNTAK

-607 DQFVRTMDSLKEQ
+607 DQFMRTMDSLKEQ

-646 GIADAGNLAPQS
+646 GIADVGNLPPQS

>member
-7 SLSASALLLLLA
+7 SRTASALLLLLA

-30 DQRQNIEQQ
+30 DQRQQIEQQ
-39 TLTLQSIQE
+39 TQVLQGLQQ

-53 VRRDLDGYLAS
+53 VRRDLDGYLTS
-64 GNSSQLEQAKT
+64 GNATQLEEAKA
-75 KLSAIKNQLTEL
+75 KLSKIKNQLSEL
-87 NLATMGATDN
+87 NLAASGNADEE
-97 DLQASLSSFIQD
+97 LQAGLNQFIQD

-140 RLGSYADKGLATNA
+140 RLGSYADKGLAVNA
-154 VVAEQYLQL
+154 AIAEQYLQL
-163 SRDLP
+163 SRDFP

-179 GYLIGKNQQ
+179 GYLIDKNQQ
-188 LKGILDSTSKELNTW
+188 LKNILDSTSKALNQW
-203 HDTLSTL
+203 RDQLNTL

-238 SDRSE
+238 NDRNE

-266 EMQDQLI
+266 EMQAQLI
-273 QAISNVEQQ
+273 QAIGRVEQQ
-282 LIGLGEAQAAKNQQ
+282 LIALGEAQAAKNQQ
-296 LKYELQL
+296 LKYELQV
-303 ILYTMVSIMA
+303 ILYAMVSIMA

-321 LQQNRVVK
+321 LQQNRVVN

-334 NQAFMKLSESN
+334 NQAFMQLSESN

-362 GHFNQLLQ
+362 GHFNQLLH
-370 RFEQEDEAQRQQ
+370 RFEQEDELQRQQ
-382 ITKVSQSLSQLVA
+382 MTKVSQSLSQLVA

-412 DTQTQTEHIRS
+412 DTQSQTEHIRS
-423 LANEVSHTSALVED
+423 LANEVSHTSALVEQ

-475 SLNNSVTDVSK
+475 SLNNSVADVAK

-516 RGFAVVADEVRNLS
+516 RGFAVVADEVRSLS

-544 QQLTQSNHALSESV
+544 HQLTQSNLALGESV
-558 DGIAQATSS
+558 DGIAQATDS
-567 QKLRA
+567 QKQRA
-572 QSLWQVAQ
+572 QSLWQMAQ
-580 TVQNQASDMANTAK
+580 TVQNQASEMANTAK

-607 DQFVRTMDSLKEQ
+607 DEFVRSMDNLKDQ

-631 AQEVQQSVED
+631 AQEVQQSVEN

-646 GIADAGNLAPQS
+646 GIADSRVVPM

>member
-30 DQRQNIEQQ
+30 TQRQQIEQQ
-39 TLTLQSIQE
+39 THSLQNIQQ

-53 VRRDLDGYLAS
+53 VRRDLDGYLVT
-64 GNSSQLEQAKT
+64 GNAGQLEQAKT
-75 KLSAIKNQLTEL
+75 KLITIKEQLAQL
-87 NLATMGATDN
+87 NLATVGATDN
-97 DLQASLSSFIQD
+97 ELQIGLSNFIQD
-109 LDTKYR
+109 LETKYL
-115 AAGKLAGN
+115 AAGKLAGD
-123 PRQLLAHAES
+123 PRKLLAHAES
-133 EMLDYNR
+133 EMMGYNR
-140 RLGSYADKGLATNA
+140 RLSQYADKGATINA
-154 VVAEQYLQL
+154 IVAEQYLQL

-168 SIVYQLSQLTD
+168 SIVYELSQLTE
-179 GYLIGKNQQ
+179 GYLIGKNQK
-188 LKGILDSTSKELNTW
+188 LKGILDSTIKELNTW
-203 HDTLSTL
+203 REALNAL
-210 PLIGVYEQ
+210 PLIGIYEI

-226 GASEPEQIEVGE
+226 GGSEPEQIEIGE
-238 SDRSE
+238 NDRTE
-243 LLSLAN
+243 LLSLSN
-249 RYNKEVA
+249 RYSKEVA
-256 NTHQLLQANQ
+256 NTHQQLQANQ
-266 EMQDQLI
+266 EMQEQLI
-273 QAISNVEQQ
+273 QAIGKVEQQ
-282 LIGLGEAQAAKNQQ
+282 LIALGDAQAAKNQQ
-296 LKYELQL
+296 LKSELQL

-334 NQAFMKLSESN
+334 NQAFMKLSEAN

-370 RFEQEDEAQRQQ
+370 RFELEDETQRQQ
-382 ITKVSQSLSQLVA
+382 ITKVSQSLRQLVA
-395 RITQLSQH
+395 RINQLSVH
-403 TEHTQTIVA
+403 TENTQTIVTE
-412 DTQTQTEHIRS
+412 TQTQTEHIRS
-423 LANEVSHTSALVED
+423 LANEVSHTSALVEN

-475 SLNNSVTDVSK
+475 SLNTSVTDVSK
-486 IIDVIGNIAEQTNLL
+486 IIDVISNIAEQTNLL

-530 QRTQVSL
+530 QRTQTSL
-537 NEIVKIL
+537 NEIVNIL
-544 QQLTQSNHALSESV
+544 QQLTHSNHALGESV
-558 DGIAQATSS
+558 DGIAQATRS

-580 TVQNQASDMANTAK
+580 TVQNQASEMANTAK
-594 QGSLNAKEQVDYL
+594 QGSLHAKEQVDYL
-607 DQFVRTMDSLKEQ
+607 DEFVRTMDNLRQQ
-620 AQTSSQQSEVI
+620 AQTSSQQSDVI

-646 GIADAGNLAPQS
+646 GIADKTKVPPHL

>member
-64 GNSSQLEQAKT
+64 GNASQLEQAKT
-75 KLSAIKNQLTEL
+75 KLCAIKNQLTEL

-97 DLQASLSSFIQD
+97 NLQASLSSFIQD

-140 RLGSYADKGLATNA
+140 RLGSYVDKGLATNA
-154 VVAEQYLQL
+154 AVAEQYLQL

-188 LKGILDSTSKELNTW
+188 LKSILDSTSKELNTW
-203 HDTLSTL
+203 HDVLSAL

-249 RYNKEVA
+249 RYNKEVT
-256 NTHQLLQANQ
+256 NTHQLLQTNQ

-449 QTEAEAVLSATEQ
+449 QTQAEAVLSATEQ
-462 TQTAVGLCHASLE
+462 TQTAVGLCHTSLE
-475 SLNNSVTDVSK
+475 SLNNSVTGVSK
-486 IIDVIGNIAEQTNLL
+486 IIDVIDNIAEQTNLL

-607 DQFVRTMDSLKEQ
+607 DQFVRTMNSLKEQ
-620 AQTSSQQSEVI
+620 AQTSSLQSEVI
-631 AQEVQQSVED
+631 AQAVQQSVED

-646 GIADAGNLAPQS
+646 GIADAGNLPPQS

>member
-7 SLSASALLLLLA
+7 SRTASALLLLLA
-19 GLLAAVVLWSS
+19 GLLAAVVVWSS
-30 DQRQNIEQQ
+30 DQRQQIEQQ
-39 TLTLQSIQE
+39 TQVLQGLQQ

-53 VRRDLDGYLAS
+53 VRRDLDGYLTS
-64 GNSSQLEQAKT
+64 GNATQLEEAKA
-75 KLSAIKNQLTEL
+75 KLSKIKNQLSEL
-87 NLATMGATDN
+87 NLAESGNADEE
-97 DLQASLSSFIQD
+97 LQVGLNQFIQD

-140 RLGSYADKGLATNA
+140 RLGSYADKGLAVNA
-154 VVAEQYLQL
+154 AIAEQYLQL
-163 SRDLP
+163 SRDFP

-179 GYLIGKNQQ
+179 GYLIDKNQQ
-188 LKGILDSTSKELNTW
+188 LKNILDSTSKALNQW
-203 HDTLSTL
+203 RDQLNAL

-238 SDRSE
+238 NDRNE

-266 EMQDQLI
+266 EMQAQLI
-273 QAISNVEQQ
+273 QAIGRVEQQ
-282 LIGLGEAQAAKNQQ
+282 LIALGEAQAAKNQQ
-296 LKYELQL
+296 LKYELQV
-303 ILYTMVSIMA
+303 ILYAMVSIMT

-334 NQAFMKLSESN
+334 NQAFMQLSESN

-362 GHFNQLLQ
+362 GHFNQLLH
-370 RFEQEDEAQRQQ
+370 RFEQEDELQRQQ
-382 ITKVSQSLSQLVA
+382 MTKVSQSLSQLVA

-412 DTQTQTEHIRS
+412 DTQSQTEHIRS
-423 LANEVSHTSALVED
+423 LANEVSHTSALVEQ

-449 QTEAEAVLSATEQ
+449 QAEAEAVLSATEQ

-475 SLNNSVTDVSK
+475 SLNNSVADVAK

-516 RGFAVVADEVRNLS
+516 RGFAVVADEVRSLS

-544 QQLTQSNHALSESV
+544 HQLTQSNLALGESV
-558 DGIAQATSS
+558 DGIAQATNS
-567 QKLRA
+567 QKQRA
-572 QSLWQVAQ
+572 QSLWQMAQ
-580 TVQNQASDMANTAK
+580 TVQNQASEMANTAK

-607 DQFVRTMDSLKEQ
+607 DEFVRSMDNLKDQ

-631 AQEVQQSVED
+631 AQEVQQSVEN

-646 GIADAGNLAPQS
+646 GIAGSRVVPM

>member
-7 SLSASALLLLLA
+7 SRTASALLLLLA

-30 DQRQNIEQQ
+30 DQRQQIEQQ
-39 TLTLQSIQE
+39 TQVLQGLKQ

-53 VRRDLDGYLAS
+53 VRRELDGYLTS
-64 GNSSQLEQAKT
+64 GNATQLEEAKA
-75 KLSAIKNQLTEL
+75 KLSKIKNQLSEL
-87 NLATMGATDN
+87 NLAASGNADEE
-97 DLQASLSSFIQD
+97 LQAGLNQFIQD

-140 RLGSYADKGLATNA
+140 RLGSYADKGLAVNA
-154 VVAEQYLQL
+154 AIAEQYLQL
-163 SRDLP
+163 SRDFP

-179 GYLIGKNQQ
+179 GYLIDKNQQ
-188 LKGILDSTSKELNTW
+188 LKNILDSTSKALNQW
-203 HDTLSTL
+203 RDQLNAL

-226 GASEPEQIEVGE
+226 GASEPQQIEVGE
-238 SDRSE
+238 NDRNE

-266 EMQDQLI
+266 EMQAQLI
-273 QAISNVEQQ
+273 QAIGRVEQQ
-282 LIGLGEAQAAKNQQ
+282 LIALSEAQAAKNQQ
-296 LKYELQL
+296 LKYELQV
-303 ILYTMVSIMA
+303 ILYAMVSIMA

-334 NQAFMKLSESN
+334 NQAFMQLSESN

-362 GHFNQLLQ
+362 GHFNQLLH
-370 RFEQEDEAQRQQ
+370 RFEQEDELQRQQ
-382 ITKVSQSLSQLVA
+382 MTKVSQSLSQLVA

-412 DTQTQTEHIRS
+412 DTQSQTEHIRS
-423 LANEVSHTSALVED
+423 LANEVSHTSALVEQ

-449 QTEAEAVLSATEQ
+449 QAEAEAVLSATEQ

-475 SLNNSVTDVSK
+475 SLNNSVADVAK

-516 RGFAVVADEVRNLS
+516 RGFAVVADEVRSLS

-544 QQLTQSNHALSESV
+544 HQLTQSNLALGESV
-558 DGIAQATSS
+558 DGIAQATDS
-567 QKLRA
+567 QKQRA
-572 QSLWQVAQ
+572 QSLWQMAQ
-580 TVQNQASDMANTAK
+580 TVQNQASEMANTAK

-607 DQFVRTMDSLKEQ
+607 DEFVRSMENLKDQ

-631 AQEVQQSVED
+631 AQEVQQSVEN

-646 GIADAGNLAPQS
+646 GIADSRVVPM

>member
-30 DQRQNIEQQ
+30 DQRQQIEQQ
-39 TLTLQSIQE
+39 TQALQGIQQ
-48 DFLVG
+48 DFLIG

-64 GNSSQLEQAKT
+64 GNATLLEQAKA
-75 KLSAIKNQLTEL
+75 KLSKIKTELSEL
-87 NLATMGATDN
+87 NLAAADSA
-97 DLQASLSSFIQD
+97 DEELQSGLSQFIQD

-140 RLGSYADKGLATNA
+140 RLGSYADKGLAVNA
-154 VVAEQYLQL
+154 TVAEQYLQL

-179 GYLIGKNQQ
+179 GYLIDKNQQ
-188 LKGILDSTSKELNTW
+188 LKNILDSTSKELNQW
-203 HDTLSTL
+203 RDHLNAL

-238 SDRSE
+238 NDRSE

-266 EMQDQLI
+266 EMQEQLI
-273 QAISNVEQQ
+273 QAISRVEQQ
-282 LIGLGEAQAAKNQQ
+282 LIALGEAQAAKNQQ
-296 LKYELQL
+296 LKYELQV
-303 ILYTMVSIMA
+303 ILYAMVSIMA

-334 NQAFMKLSESN
+334 NQAFMQLSESN

-362 GHFNQLLQ
+362 GHFNQLLH
-370 RFEQEDEAQRQQ
+370 RFEQEDELQRQQ
-382 ITKVSQSLSQLVA
+382 MTKVSQSLSQLVA

-412 DTQTQTEHIRS
+412 DTQSQTEHIRS
-423 LANEVSHTSALVED
+423 LANEVSHTSALVEQ

-475 SLNNSVTDVSK
+475 SLNNSVADVAK

-516 RGFAVVADEVRNLS
+516 RGFAVVADEVRSLS

-544 QQLTQSNHALSESV
+544 HQLTQSNLALGESV
-558 DGIAQATSS
+558 DGIAQATDS
-567 QKLRA
+567 QKQRA
-572 QSLWQVAQ
+572 QSLWHVAQ
-580 TVQNQASDMANTAK
+580 NVQNQASEMANTAK

-607 DQFVRTMDSLKEQ
+607 DEFVRSMDNLKDQ

-631 AQEVQQSVED
+631 AQEVQQSVVD

-646 GIADAGNLAPQS
+646 GIADTNTVPA

>member
-64 GNSSQLEQAKT
+64 GNASQLEQAKT

-97 DLQASLSSFIQD
+97 NLQASLSSFIQD

-154 VVAEQYLQL
+154 AVAEQYLQL

-203 HDTLSTL
+203 HDSLSAL

-226 GASEPEQIEVGE
+226 GASEPEQIEIGE

-256 NTHQLLQANQ
+256 NTHQLLQTNQ
-266 EMQDQLI
+266 EVQNQLI

-313 LFAIGYLI
+313 LFAIGYLV

-362 GHFNQLLQ
+362 GHFNQLLH

-449 QTEAEAVLSATEQ
+449 QTQAEAVLSATEQ
-462 TQTAVGLCHASLE
+462 TQTAVGLCHTSLE

-607 DQFVRTMDSLKEQ
+607 DQFMRTMDSLKEQ

-646 GIADAGNLAPQS
+646 GIADAGNLPPQS

>member
-30 DQRQNIEQQ
+30 DQRQQIEQQ
-39 TLTLQSIQE
+39 TQVLQGLQQ

-64 GNSSQLEQAKT
+64 GNATQLEEAKA
-75 KLSAIKNQLTEL
+75 KLSKIKTELSEL
-87 NLATMGATDN
+87 NLAATGSADEE
-97 DLQASLSSFIQD
+97 LQTGLSQFIQD

-140 RLGSYADKGLATNA
+140 RLGGYADKGLAVNA
-154 VVAEQYLQL
+154 TVAEQYLQL

-168 SIVYQLSQLTD
+168 NIVYQLSQLTD
-179 GYLIGKNQQ
+179 GYLIDKNQQ
-188 LKGILDSTSKELNTW
+188 LKNILDSSSKELNQW
-203 HDTLSTL
+203 RDQLNAL

-238 SDRSE
+238 NDRSE

-266 EMQDQLI
+266 EMQEQLI
-273 QAISNVEQQ
+273 QAISRVEQQ
-282 LIGLGEAQAAKNQQ
+282 LIALGEAQAAKNQQ
-296 LKYELQL
+296 LKYELQV
-303 ILYTMVSIMA
+303 ILYAMVSIMA

-334 NQAFMKLSESN
+334 NQAFMQLSESN

-362 GHFNQLLQ
+362 GHFNQLLH
-370 RFEQEDEAQRQQ
+370 RFEQEDELQRQQ
-382 ITKVSQSLSQLVA
+382 MTKVSQSLSQLVA

-412 DTQTQTEHIRS
+412 DTQSQTEHIRS
-423 LANEVSHTSALVED
+423 LANEVSHTSALVEQ

-475 SLNNSVTDVSK
+475 SLNNSVADVAK

-516 RGFAVVADEVRNLS
+516 RGFAVVADEVRSLS

-544 QQLTQSNHALSESV
+544 HQLTQSNLALGESV
-558 DGIAQATSS
+558 DGIAQATDS
-567 QKLRA
+567 QKQRA
-572 QSLWQVAQ
+572 QSLWHVAQ
-580 TVQNQASDMANTAK
+580 TVQNQASEMANTAK

-607 DQFVRTMDSLKEQ
+607 DEFVRSMDNLKDQ

-646 GIADAGNLAPQS
+646 GIADTNTVPA

>member
-7 SLSASALLLLLA
+7 SRTASALLLLLA

-30 DQRQNIEQQ
+30 DQRQQIEQQ
-39 TLTLQSIQE
+39 TQVLQGLQQ

-53 VRRDLDGYLAS
+53 VRRDLDGYLTS
-64 GNSSQLEQAKT
+64 GNATQLEEAKA
-75 KLSAIKNQLTEL
+75 KLSKIKNQLSEL
-87 NLATMGATDN
+87 NLAASGNADEE
-97 DLQASLSSFIQD
+97 LQAGLNQFIQD

-140 RLGSYADKGLATNA
+140 RLGSYADKGLAVNA
-154 VVAEQYLQL
+154 AIAEQYLQL
-163 SRDLP
+163 SRDFP

-179 GYLIGKNQQ
+179 GYLIDKNQQ
-188 LKGILDSTSKELNTW
+188 LKNILDSTSKELNQW
-203 HDTLSTL
+203 RDKLNAL

-226 GASEPEQIEVGE
+226 GASEPQQIEVGE
-238 SDRSE
+238 NDRNE

-266 EMQDQLI
+266 EMQAQLI
-273 QAISNVEQQ
+273 QAIGRVEQQ
-282 LIGLGEAQAAKNQQ
+282 LIALGEAQAAKNQQ
-296 LKYELQL
+296 LKYELQV
-303 ILYTMVSIMA
+303 ILYAMVSIMA

-334 NQAFMKLSESN
+334 NQAFMQLSESN

-362 GHFNQLLQ
+362 GHFNQLLH
-370 RFEQEDEAQRQQ
+370 RFEQEDELQRQQ
-382 ITKVSQSLSQLVA
+382 MTKVSQSLSQLVA

-412 DTQTQTEHIRS
+412 DTQSQTEHIRS
-423 LANEVSHTSALVED
+423 LANEVSHTSALVEQ

-449 QTEAEAVLSATEQ
+449 QAEAEAVLSATEQ

-475 SLNNSVTDVSK
+475 SLNNSVADVAK

-516 RGFAVVADEVRNLS
+516 RGFAVVADEVRSLS

-544 QQLTQSNHALSESV
+544 HQLTQSNLALGESV
-558 DGIAQATSS
+558 DGIAQATDS
-567 QKLRA
+567 QKQRA
-572 QSLWQVAQ
+572 QSLWHVAQ
-580 TVQNQASDMANTAK
+580 TVQNQASEMANTAK

-607 DQFVRTMDSLKEQ
+607 DEFVRSMDNLKDQ

-631 AQEVQQSVED
+631 AQEVQQSVEN

-646 GIADAGNLAPQS
+646 GIADSRVVPM

>member
-7 SLSASALLLLLA
+7 SRTASALLLLLA

-30 DQRQNIEQQ
+30 DQRQQIEQQ
-39 TLTLQSIQE
+39 TQVLQGLQQ

-53 VRRDLDGYLAS
+53 VRRDLDGYLTS
-64 GNSSQLEQAKT
+64 GNATQLEEAKA
-75 KLSAIKNQLTEL
+75 KLSKIKNQLSEL
-87 NLATMGATDN
+87 NLAASGNADEE
-97 DLQASLSSFIQD
+97 LQVGLNQFIQD

-140 RLGSYADKGLATNA
+140 RLGSYADKGLAVNA
-154 VVAEQYLQL
+154 AIAEQYLQL
-163 SRDLP
+163 SRDFP

-179 GYLIGKNQQ
+179 GYLIDKNQQ
-188 LKGILDSTSKELNTW
+188 LKNILDSTSKALNQW
-203 HDTLSTL
+203 RDQLNTL

-226 GASEPEQIEVGE
+226 GASEPQQIEVGE
-238 SDRSE
+238 NDRNE

-266 EMQDQLI
+266 EMQAQLI
-273 QAISNVEQQ
+273 QAIGRVEQQ
-282 LIGLGEAQAAKNQQ
+282 LIALGEAQAAKNQQ
-296 LKYELQL
+296 LKYELQV
-303 ILYTMVSIMA
+303 ILYAMVSIMA

-334 NQAFMKLSESN
+334 NQAFMQLSESN

-362 GHFNQLLQ
+362 GHFNQLLH
-370 RFEQEDEAQRQQ
+370 RFEQEDELQRQQ
-382 ITKVSQSLSQLVA
+382 MTKVSQSLSQLVA

-412 DTQTQTEHIRS
+412 DTQSQTEHIRS
-423 LANEVSHTSALVED
+423 LANEVSHTSALVEQ

-449 QTEAEAVLSATEQ
+449 QAEAEAVLSATEQ

-475 SLNNSVTDVSK
+475 SLNNSVADVAK

-516 RGFAVVADEVRNLS
+516 RGFAVVADEVRSLS

-544 QQLTQSNHALSESV
+544 HQLTQSNLALGESV
-558 DGIAQATSS
+558 DGIAQATDS
-567 QKLRA
+567 QKQRA
-572 QSLWQVAQ
+572 QSLWQMAQ
-580 TVQNQASDMANTAK
+580 TVQNQASEMANTAK

-607 DQFVRTMDSLKEQ
+607 DEFVRSMDNLKDQ

-631 AQEVQQSVED
+631 AQEVQQSVEN

-646 GIADAGNLAPQS
+646 GIADSRVVPM

>member
-7 SLSASALLLLLA
+7 SRTASALLLLLA
-19 GLLAAVVLWSS
+19 ALLAAVVLWSS
-30 DQRQNIEQQ
+30 DQRQQIEQQ
-39 TLTLQSIQE
+39 TQVLQGLQQ

-53 VRRDLDGYLAS
+53 VRRDLDGYLTS
-64 GNSSQLEQAKT
+64 GNATQLEEAKA
-75 KLSAIKNQLTEL
+75 KLSKIKNQLSEL
-87 NLATMGATDN
+87 NLAASGNADEE
-97 DLQASLSSFIQD
+97 LQVGLNQFIQD

-140 RLGSYADKGLATNA
+140 RLGSYADKGLAVNA
-154 VVAEQYLQL
+154 AIAEQYLQL
-163 SRDLP
+163 SRDFP

-179 GYLIGKNQQ
+179 GYLIDKNQQ
-188 LKGILDSTSKELNTW
+188 LKNILDSTSKALNQW
-203 HDTLSTL
+203 RDQLNAL

-226 GASEPEQIEVGE
+226 GASEPQQIEVGE
-238 SDRSE
+238 NDRNE

-266 EMQDQLI
+266 EMQAQLI
-273 QAISNVEQQ
+273 QAIGRVEQQ
-282 LIGLGEAQAAKNQQ
+282 LIALGEAQAAKNQQ
-296 LKYELQL
+296 LKYELQV
-303 ILYTMVSIMA
+303 ILYAMVSIMA

-334 NQAFMKLSESN
+334 NQAFMQLSESN

-362 GHFNQLLQ
+362 GHFNQLLH
-370 RFEQEDEAQRQQ
+370 RFEQEDELQRQQ
-382 ITKVSQSLSQLVA
+382 MTKVSQSLSQLVA

-412 DTQTQTEHIRS
+412 DTQSQTEHIRS
-423 LANEVSHTSALVED
+423 LANEVSHTSALVEQ

-449 QTEAEAVLSATEQ
+449 QAEAEAVLSATEQ

-475 SLNNSVTDVSK
+475 SLNNSVADVAK

-516 RGFAVVADEVRNLS
+516 RGFAVVADEVRSLS

-544 QQLTQSNHALSESV
+544 HQLTQSNLALGESV
-558 DGIAQATSS
+558 DGIAQATDS
-567 QKLRA
+567 QKQRA
-572 QSLWQVAQ
+572 QSLWQMAQ
-580 TVQNQASDMANTAK
+580 TVQNQASEMANTAK

-607 DQFVRTMDSLKEQ
+607 DEFVRSMDNLKDQ

-631 AQEVQQSVED
+631 AQEVQQSVEN

-646 GIADAGNLAPQS
+646 GIADSRVVPV

>member
-30 DQRQNIEQQ
+30 DQRQQIEQQ
-39 TLTLQSIQE
+39 TQALQGIQQ
-48 DFLVG
+48 DFLIG

-64 GNSSQLEQAKT
+64 GNATLLEQAKA
-75 KLSAIKNQLTEL
+75 KLSKIKTELSEL
-87 NLATMGATDN
+87 NLAAADSA
-97 DLQASLSSFIQD
+97 DEELQSGLSQFIQD

-140 RLGSYADKGLATNA
+140 RLGSYADKGLAVNA
-154 VVAEQYLQL
+154 TVAEQYLQL

-179 GYLIGKNQQ
+179 GYLIDKNQQ
-188 LKGILDSTSKELNTW
+188 LKNILDSTSKELNQW
-203 HDTLSTL
+203 RDRLNAL

-238 SDRSE
+238 NDRSE

-266 EMQDQLI
+266 EMQEQLI
-273 QAISNVEQQ
+273 QAISRVEQQ
-282 LIGLGEAQAAKNQQ
+282 LIALGEAQAAKNQQ
-296 LKYELQL
+296 LKYELQV
-303 ILYTMVSIMA
+303 ILYAMVSIMA

-334 NQAFMKLSESN
+334 NQAFMQLSESN

-362 GHFNQLLQ
+362 GHFNQLLY
-370 RFEQEDEAQRQQ
+370 RFEQEDELQRQQ

-412 DTQTQTEHIRS
+412 DTQSQTEHIRS
-423 LANEVSHTSALVED
+423 LANEVSHTSALVEQ

-449 QTEAEAVLSATEQ
+449 QAEAEAVLSATEQ

-475 SLNNSVTDVSK
+475 SLNNSVADVAK

-516 RGFAVVADEVRNLS
+516 RGFAVVADEVRSLS

-544 QQLTQSNHALSESV
+544 HQLTQSNLALGESV
-558 DGIAQATSS
+558 DGIAQATDS
-567 QKLRA
+567 QKQRA
-572 QSLWQVAQ
+572 QSLWHVAQ
-580 TVQNQASDMANTAK
+580 NVQNQASEMANTAK

-607 DQFVRTMDSLKEQ
+607 DEFVRSMDNLKDQ

-631 AQEVQQSVED
+631 AQEVQQSVVD

-646 GIADAGNLAPQS
+646 GIADTNTVPA

>member
-30 DQRQNIEQQ
+30 DQRQQIEQQ
-39 TLTLQSIQE
+39 TQVLQGLQQ

-64 GNSSQLEQAKT
+64 GNATQLEEAKA
-75 KLSAIKNQLTEL
+75 KLSKIKTELSEL
-87 NLATMGATDN
+87 NLAASGSADEE
-97 DLQASLSSFIQD
+97 LQTGLSQFIQD

-140 RLGSYADKGLATNA
+140 RLGSYADRGLAVNA
-154 VVAEQYLQL
+154 TVAEQYLQL

-179 GYLIGKNQQ
+179 GYLIDKNQQ
-188 LKGILDSTSKELNTW
+188 LKNILDSTSKELNLW
-203 HDTLSTL
+203 RDQLNAL

-238 SDRSE
+238 NDRSE

-266 EMQDQLI
+266 EMQEQLI
-273 QAISNVEQQ
+273 QAISRVEQQ
-282 LIGLGEAQAAKNQQ
+282 LIALGEAQAAKNQQ
-296 LKYELQL
+296 LKYELQV
-303 ILYTMVSIMA
+303 ILYAMVSIMA

-334 NQAFMKLSESN
+334 NQAFMQLSESN

-362 GHFNQLLQ
+362 GHFNQLLH
-370 RFEQEDEAQRQQ
+370 RFEQEDELQRQQ
-382 ITKVSQSLSQLVA
+382 MTKVSQSLSQLVA

-412 DTQTQTEHIRS
+412 DTQSQTEHIRS
-423 LANEVSHTSALVED
+423 LANEVSHTSALVEQ

-475 SLNNSVTDVSK
+475 SLNNSVADVAK

-516 RGFAVVADEVRNLS
+516 RGFAVVADEVRSLS

-544 QQLTQSNHALSESV
+544 HQLTQSNLALGESV
-558 DGIAQATSS
+558 DGIAQATDS
-567 QKLRA
+567 QKQRA
-572 QSLWQVAQ
+572 QSLWHVAQ
-580 TVQNQASDMANTAK
+580 TVQNQASEMANTAK

-607 DQFVRTMDSLKEQ
+607 DEFVRSMDNLKDQ

-646 GIADAGNLAPQS
+646 GIADNNTVAA